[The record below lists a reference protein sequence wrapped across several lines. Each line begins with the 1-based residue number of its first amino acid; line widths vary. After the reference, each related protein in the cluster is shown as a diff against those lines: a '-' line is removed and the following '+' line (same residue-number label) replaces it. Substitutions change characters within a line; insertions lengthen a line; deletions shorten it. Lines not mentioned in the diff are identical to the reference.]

1 MLLWTLG
8 CMYIFKLMF
17 LVGCFVCLFLNIYP
31 SGISG
36 SYGSYIFK
44 FFEKSPYCLHTNLHS
59 TFTNLLHTNLY
70 SHQQCT
76 RVPSSLYPH
85 HYLLFAFLLMI
96 VILIS
101 VRWYFS
107 WLWFA
112 LVISF
117 ANSLTHS
124 VGCFL
129 ILSIV
134 TFAVQKLLSLIRSHL
149 FTFAFV
155 SFALGNESKNIA
167 AIYVKECYAYVFL
180 EEFCS
185 IQSCS

>member
-1 MLLWTLG
+1 MY
-8 CMYIFKLMF
+8 YIFIQSSV
-17 LVGCFVCLFLNIYP
+17 VGHIDCFRTLAIVNNVAMNIGLHVYFQINVFGWVFCLFVFEYIP

-85 HYLLFAFLLMI
+85 HYLLFAFLLMT

-101 VRWYFS
+101 VR
-107 WLWFA
+107 
-112 LVISF
+112 
-117 ANSLTHS
+117 
-124 VGCFL
+124 
-129 ILSIV
+129 
-134 TFAVQKLLSLIRSHL
+134 
-149 FTFAFV
+149 
-155 SFALGNESKNIA
+155 
-167 AIYVKECYAYVFL
+167 
-180 EEFCS
+180 
-185 IQSCS
+185 